1 MAAAVGAVVRLTV
14 RRALA
19 EIAPLFEDA
28 AALGLALVHVLVV
41 DCVRG
46 PSDVTS
52 RLGPSAVS
60 GVHAIFGGD
69 DRAGRGW
76 YALPPSLD
84 VSAAVL
90 ALVGLAVGRAL
101 AKFVRLDVDAAALG
115 LASVEVFVV
124 DGPCSPGDVTLLRGF
139 LQL

>member
-101 AKFVRLDVDAAALG
+101 AKFVRLDVDTAALG

-124 DGPCSPGDVTLLRGF
+124 DGPCSPGDVTLLRRF
-139 LQL
+139 L